1 MPRTPRCS
9 TRSSPL
15 TDCRGATTAS
25 PHRRVGAV
33 FDHLT
38 GGGRLPR
45 AGNRTLLRPVRADRG
60 YRGARRNHQV
70 LRGCI
75 AMEQATGLRARE
87 RVVVHADSTAA
98 RWISALAV
106 LSLSCWVLLLHKD
119 LAWST
124 TILSTVVLIARGI
137 FLGRPVTAGH

>member
-1 MPRTPRCS
+1 
-9 TRSSPL
+9 
-15 TDCRGATTAS
+15 
-25 PHRRVGAV
+25 
-33 FDHLT
+33 
-38 GGGRLPR
+38 
-45 AGNRTLLRPVRADRG
+45 
-60 YRGARRNHQV
+60 
-70 LRGCI
+70 
-75 AMEQATGLRARE
+75 MEQATGLRARE

-137 FLGRPVTAGH
+137 FLGRPVTAGHATAAMVVCIAGIAAVFLAFDMPGDVLLVTSAVLLMRPAPAHPNLMLMVPMCPEPVFLGCAVRPLLRVRT